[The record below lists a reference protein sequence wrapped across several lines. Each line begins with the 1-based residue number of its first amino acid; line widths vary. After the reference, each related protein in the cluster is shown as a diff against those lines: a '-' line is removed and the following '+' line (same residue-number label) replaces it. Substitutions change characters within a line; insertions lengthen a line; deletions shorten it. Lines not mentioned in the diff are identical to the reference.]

1 MAPLAAGDV
10 CANYG
15 IQDIE
20 ATVFD
25 SSGTQV
31 AYESWD
37 CLKHSGQIDKVP
49 AGSGISVVVNGL
61 VTSELAWSGQ
71 AGNLVVRPGEI
82 TQAGTVTMKYI
93 GNDTEPPEVLSTAPS
108 HGAEAVPLDSLI
120 TVVFSEEM
128 VLTIM
133 VATNFSC
140 VEAISQSPVSGQVIY
155 NQETRTITFTPD
167 APFSPLTQ
175 YTATVSKEVEDLAGH
190 TMPADYTWTFYTTFR
205 DSDGDGMPDTWEE
218 AYGLNPF
225 VKDADQ
231 DPDED
236 GLNNLEEYNRG
247 TLPNNRDTDGD
258 GYNDGREIAQS
269 TDPKDKDSHKG
280 IPDIEVAALQAIYN
294 STSGSKW
301 YYNFN
306 WMGSVGTEC
315 SWYGVICD
323 EKENHVTE
331 LDLNANRLSGTIPSE
346 IGDLGYLTILLLGNS
361 GDVGGYR
368 YNQLTGDIPAEIGNL
383 VNLTELDFSYNQLSG
398 EIPTEVG
405 ELINL
410 TILDLRVNRLSG
422 PIPVAIG
429 NLEKLTQ
436 IVLSSNMLSGPI
448 PDEFLNLK
456 QLGTVEDQYSDLSWN
471 ALYTKN
477 KDLQNFL
484 DGLSEGWETTQTV
497 APEGLTIGSYDNSSV
512 TLNWNPIAYQAD
524 SGGYEVEYSTSP
536 SGSFTFYQATEDKS
550 VDSLTVQKL
559 QPVTLYY
566 FRVRTVTNVHDNNQ
580 NTVYSEYSKIIS
592 QETEPEPNR

>member
-1 MAPLAAGDV
+1 
-10 CANYG
+10 
-15 IQDIE
+15 
-20 ATVFD
+20 
-25 SSGTQV
+25 
-31 AYESWD
+31 
-37 CLKHSGQIDKVP
+37 
-49 AGSGISVVVNGL
+49 
-61 VTSELAWSGQ
+61 
-71 AGNLVVRPGEI
+71 
-82 TQAGTVTMKYI
+82 
-93 GNDTEPPEVLSTAPS
+93 
-108 HGAEAVPLDSLI
+108 
-120 TVVFSEEM
+120 
-128 VLTIM
+128 
-133 VATNFSC
+133 
-140 VEAISQSPVSGQVIY
+140 
-155 NQETRTITFTPD
+155 
-167 APFSPLTQ
+167 
-175 YTATVSKEVEDLAGH
+175 
-190 TMPADYTWTFYTTFR
+190 MPADYTWTFYTTFR

-225 VKDADQ
+225 EVDSHKDKD
-231 DPDED
+231 DD
-236 GLNNLEEYNRG
+236 GLTNLSEFNRG
-247 TLPNNRDTDGD
+247 TLPNNRDSDGD
-258 GYNDGREIAQS
+258 GYNDGREVAQS